1 MVLRLRRFLDVRA
14 GEGLPVLLSFLYV
27 ACVVAA
33 FLLAKPIRN
42 SLYLLEYGPYALVYA
57 FAAVPLALSVFVPVY
72 AAVAARIGTRL
83 ATLGTLTFFSLNV
96 LAFWWAFSYAS
107 FELLPAIFYVW
118 VNCFGVV
125 APVQAWSFANSLF
138 DARQAKRLF
147 GVIGAG
153 ASVGAIAGGVI
164 ARYLVEPVGGTVNML
179 LVLAALIFSAA
190 IIVAIASRR
199 LRRPSHSSGGSRRR
213 TPMAFK
219 EVVDAITG
227 SRYLR
232 LLAMLVLLVSVATQ
246 WTTFQLSLVA
256 EKQFGA
262 DADAMTRFFGTFN
275 FVVGAIGLL
284 LQLLL
289 TSTMLRRFG
298 VGSVILLLPLV
309 LSFGS
314 VLTIIVPGFLAVL
327 LTNAGDQAL
336 RFSMDKAAYELLY
349 LPIPPRQRQAIKNAL
364 DIVGNRI
371 ADAAGGVLLGLATGG
386 FLMLPGAGFDI
397 RGTAAI
403 TFVLTLAWI
412 VVAWRVRL
420 AYVAAIAE
428 SIHKYRLDT
437 EKSGNAALDS
447 SVRASLCAKLTS
459 QDPAAVRAAL
469 DNIVANKVPVPIMEL
484 HRLLLD
490 GDPGVRARA
499 LAGLA
504 QAGDRT
510 AAARAEA
517 LLRDPD
523 LGVRTQALL
532 YLARDGGFDPL
543 LRIEQLGDF
552 GDFSIRAAMV
562 AFLAAPGPAR
572 NEEAAR
578 LFLEQMTASPEV
590 RDRIEAARVL
600 ALVPEPPTDL
610 LITLVQD
617 EDPAVAEQAMKTAHS
632 PSAASTLDALVAAL
646 MSGLMGA
653 DAGLRQ
659 RLITAL
665 NKLKQRNPGMTLD
678 TELIELLL
686 AAEIAGHYRSY
697 QILGHLRP
705 GNTGHG
711 PIKAALRHAMS
722 QELERIFRLMSLIS
736 PEISLEDAYVSMQS
750 ENDMVRAN
758 ALEYL
763 EHVLRPELRQVLLPL
778 IDRQVTES
786 DRAQLASRFVG
797 ATMATADEAVATLL
811 ASDDPWLRSRVQIA
825 AQARA
830 DAPEGDHTPA
840 PVGMHSGLGVG

>member
-42 SLYLLEYGPYALVYA
+42 SLYLIEYGPYALVYA
-57 FAAVPLALSVFVPVY
+57 FAAVPLALSVFVPIYV
-72 AAVAARIGTRL
+72 AVAARIGTRL
-83 ATLGTLTFFSLNV
+83 ATIGTLTFFSLNV
-96 LAFWWAFSYAS
+96 LGFWWAFSFAS
-107 FELLPAIFYVW
+107 FELLPAIFFVW

-153 ASVGAIAGGVI
+153 ASVGAIAGGVM
-164 ARYLVEPVGGTVNML
+164 ARYLVAPVGGTVNML

-199 LRRPSHSSGGSRRR
+199 LRRQTVSSSGGRRR
-213 TPMAFK
+213 APMAFK

-256 EKQFGA
+256 KKQFGA
-262 DADAMTRFFGTFN
+262 DADAMTQFFGTFN

-298 VGSVILLLPLV
+298 VGSIILLLPVV

-314 VLTIIVPGFLAVL
+314 ALTIIVPGFLAVL

-364 DIVGNRI
+364 DIVANRF

-403 TFVLTLAWI
+403 TLVLTLGWI
-412 VVAWRVRL
+412 VVAWRLRL

-459 QDPAAVRAAL
+459 HDPAAVRAAL
-469 DNIVANKVPVPIMEL
+469 DNIVANKVPVPIAEL

-510 AAARAEA
+510 AAGRAEA

-578 LFLEQMTASPEV
+578 LFLEQMTASPEA

-600 ALVPEPPTDL
+600 ALVPEPPADL
-610 LITLVQD
+610 LIALVQD
-617 EDPAVAEQAMKTAHS
+617 EDPGVAEQAMKTAHS
-632 PSAASTLDALVAAL
+632 PSAASTLDALVSAL

-665 NKLKQRNPGMTLD
+665 NKLKQRNPGMALD
-678 TELIELLL
+678 SELIELLL

-705 GNTGHG
+705 GDTGHG
-711 PIKAALRHAMS
+711 HIKDALRQAMS
-722 QELERIFRLMSLIS
+722 QELERIFRLIGLLS

-750 ENDMVRAN
+750 ENSMVRAN

-763 EHVLRPELRQVLLPL
+763 EHVLRQDLREVLLPL
-778 IDRQVTES
+778 IDRQVNDS
-786 DRAQLASRFVG
+786 DRAKLANRFVG
-797 ATMATADEAVATLL
+797 TQMATADEAVATLL
-811 ASDDPWLRSRVQIA
+811 ASDDPWLRSRVEIA
-825 AQARA
+825 SQARA
-830 DAPEGDHTPA
+830 EATEGDHTPA
-840 PVGMHSGLGVG
+840 PVGMHAGLGVG

>member
-1 MVLRLRRFLDVRA
+1 MVPRLRRLLDVRA

-27 ACVVAA
+27 ACIVGA
-33 FLLAKPIRN
+33 LLLGKPIRN
-42 SLYLLEYGPYALVYA
+42 SLYLLEYGPYNLVYA
-57 FAAVPLALSVFVPVY
+57 YAVVPLALSIFVPVY

-83 ATLGTLTFFSLNV
+83 ATIGTLTFFSLNV
-96 LAFWWAFSYAS
+96 IAFWWAFSYAP
-107 FELLPAIFYVW
+107 FELLPAVFYVW
-118 VNCFGVV
+118 VNCFGVI

-147 GVIGAG
+147 GLVGAG
-153 ASVGAIAGGVI
+153 ASVGAIAGGVM

-179 LVLAALIFSAA
+179 LVLAALILSGA
-190 IIVAIASRR
+190 IIVAIAARR
-199 LRRPSHSSGGSRRR
+199 LRRPSISNRRR
-213 TPMAFK
+213 IPPPALK
-219 EVVDAITG
+219 EVVATIAG
-227 SRYLR
+227 SPYLR
-232 LLAMLVLLVSVATQ
+232 LLAMLVLFVSIATQ
-246 WTTFQLSLVA
+246 WTNFQLSVVA
-256 EKQFGA
+256 DERFGA
-262 DADAMTRFFGTFN
+262 DGDAMTSFFGTFN
-275 FVVGAIGLL
+275 FVVGGIGLL

-289 TSTMLRRFG
+289 TSRLLQRFG
-298 VGSVILLLPLV
+298 VGSLILLLPLV
-309 LSFGS
+309 LSVGS
-314 VLTIIVPGFLAVL
+314 GLTILFPVFFAVL

-349 LPIPPRQRQAIKNAL
+349 LPIAPRQRQAVKNAL
-364 DIVGNRI
+364 DIVANRI
-371 ADAAGGVLLGLATGG
+371 ADAVGGVLLGLATGG
-386 FLMLPGAGFDI
+386 FLALPGAGFGV

-403 TFVLTLAWI
+403 TFVLTLGWI
-412 VVAWRVRL
+412 VVAWRLRL
-420 AYVAAIAE
+420 AYVAEIAE
-428 SIHKYRLDT
+428 SIHKYRLDA
-437 EKSGNAALDS
+437 ERSSNVALDS
-447 SVRASLCAKLTS
+447 SIRASLTARLGS
-459 QDPAAVRAAL
+459 QDPGDVRAAL
-469 DNIVANKVPVPIMEL
+469 DTIVANKVPVPIAQL

-578 LFLEQMTASPEV
+578 LLLEQMTASNEV
-590 RDRIEAARVL
+590 RDRVEAARVL
-600 ALVPEPPTDL
+600 ALVPEPPADL
-610 LITLVQD
+610 LTTLVQD

-632 PSAASTLDALVAAL
+632 PSAASTLDALVTAL
-646 MSGLMGA
+646 MSGLMAA

-665 NKLKQRNPGMTLD
+665 NKLKGRNPVIVLD
-678 TELIELLL
+678 TNLIELLL

-697 QILGHLRP
+697 QILAQLRP
-705 GNTGHG
+705 SDAGHAH
-711 PIKAALRHAMS
+711 IKDALREAMS
-722 QELERIFRLMSLIS
+722 HELERVFRLMGLLS

-750 ENDMVRAN
+750 DNPLVRAN

-763 EHVLRPELRQVLLPL
+763 EHVLRPDLREVLLPL
-778 IDRQVTES
+778 IDRQVSDS
-786 DRAQLASRFVG
+786 DRAQLANRFVG
-797 ATMATADEAVATLL
+797 VPLGTADEAVATLL
-811 ASDDPWLRSRVQIA
+811 ASDDPWLRSRVEIA
-825 AQARA
+825 ARTRA
-830 DAPEGDHTPA
+830 DGSSEEHTPA
-840 PVGMHSGLGVG
+840 PVEMHAGLGAG

>member
-14 GEGLPVLLSFLYV
+14 GEGRPVLLSFLYV

-57 FAAVPLALSVFVPVY
+57 YAAVPLALSVFVPVY
-72 AAVAARIGTRL
+72 AAVAARIGTRA
-83 ATLGTLTFFSLNV
+83 ATIGTLTFFSLNV
-96 LAFWWAFSYAS
+96 VGFWWAFSFAP
-107 FELLPAIFYVW
+107 FELLPAVFYVW
-118 VNCFGVV
+118 VNCFGVI

-138 DARQAKRLF
+138 DSRQAKRLF

-164 ARYLVEPVGGTVNML
+164 ARFLVVPVGGTVNML
-179 LVLAALIFSAA
+179 LVLTALILAA
-190 IIVAIASRR
+190 AVIVAIASRS
-199 LRRPSHSSGGSRRR
+199 LRRRSPASTGRRR
-213 TPMAFK
+213 HPPMDAK
-219 EVVDAITG
+219 QVLGAITG

-232 LLAMLVLLVSVATQ
+232 LLAMLVFLVAVATQ
-246 WTTFQLSLVA
+246 WTTFQLSVVA
-256 EKQFGA
+256 DERFGT

-289 TSTMLRRFG
+289 TSTLLRRFG
-298 VGSVILLLPLV
+298 VGAVILLLPLV
-309 LSFGS
+309 LTFGS
-314 VLTIIVPGFLAVL
+314 ALTIIFPAFLAVL
-327 LTNAGDQAL
+327 LTNAGDQSL

-364 DIVGNRI
+364 DIVANRI
-371 ADAAGGVLLGLATGG
+371 ADAIGGVLLGLATGG
-386 FLMLPGAGFDI
+386 FLMLPGARFGI

-403 TFVLTLAWI
+403 TFVLTAAWV
-412 VVAWRVRL
+412 VVAWRLRL
-420 AYVAAIAE
+420 AYVAAIAD
-428 SIHKYRLDT
+428 SIHKYRLDA

-447 SVRASLCAKLTS
+447 SVRASLCAKLLS
-459 QDPAAVRAAL
+459 PDPAAVRAAL
-469 DNIVANKVPVPIMEL
+469 DNIVANKVPVPIAEL

-510 AAARAEA
+510 AAVRAEM
-517 LLRDPD
+517 LLMDPD

-543 LRIEQLGDF
+543 QRIEALGDF

-578 LFLEQMTASPEV
+578 LFLEQMTASPEA
-590 RDRIEAARVL
+590 RDRVEAARVL
-600 ALVPEPPTDL
+600 ALVPEPPADL
-610 LITLVQD
+610 LTTLIQD

-632 PSAASTLDALVAAL
+632 PSAASTVDALVASL

-653 DAGLRQ
+653 DAALRQ

-665 NKLKQRNPGMTLD
+665 NKLKQRNPAMELD
-678 TELIELLL
+678 TGLIELLL

-697 QILGHLRP
+697 QILTQLRP
-705 GNTGHG
+705 TDTGHAH
-711 PIKAALRHAMS
+711 IRDALRHTMS
-722 QELERIFRLMSLIS
+722 QELERIFRLMGLIS
-736 PEISLEDAYVSMQS
+736 PEIFLEDAYVSMQS
-750 ENDMVRAN
+750 ENNQVRAN

-763 EHVLRPELRQVLLPL
+763 EHVLRPDLREVLLPL
-778 IDRQVTES
+778 IDRQVS
-786 DRAQLASRFVG
+786 DSERAQLANRFVG
-797 ATMATADEAVATLL
+797 AAMGTTDEAMATLL
-811 ASDDPWLRSRVQIA
+811 ASDDPWLRSRVEIA
-825 AQARA
+825 SQARA
-830 DAPEGDHTPA
+830 DASAGDHTPV
-840 PVGMHSGLGVG
+840 PVGMDAGVGAG

>member
-14 GEGLPVLLSFLYV
+14 GEGLPVWLSFLYV

-57 FAAVPLALSVFVPVY
+57 YAAVPLALSIFVPIY
-72 AAVAARIGTRL
+72 GAVAARIGTRL
-83 ATLGTLTFFSLNV
+83 ATIGTLTFFSLNV
-96 LAFWWAFSYAS
+96 VGFWWAFSYAP
-107 FELLPAIFYVW
+107 FQLLPAVFYVW
-118 VNCFGVV
+118 VNCFGVI

-147 GVIGAG
+147 GLIGAG
-153 ASVGAIAGGVI
+153 ASVGAIAGGVM
-164 ARYLVEPVGGTVNML
+164 ARFLVEPVGGTVDML
-179 LVLAALIFSAA
+179 LVLAALILAGA

-199 LRRPSHSSGGSRRR
+199 LRKRSPSSSRRNP
-213 TPMAFK
+213 PMAFK
-219 EVVDAITG
+219 EVVNTITG

-256 EKQFGA
+256 DERFGP
-262 DADAMTRFFGTFN
+262 DGDGMTRFFGTFN

-284 LQLLL
+284 LQLIL
-289 TSTMLRRFG
+289 TSTLLRRFG

-309 LSFGS
+309 LAFGS
-314 VLTIIVPGFLAVL
+314 ALTILFPVFLAVL
-327 LTNAGDQAL
+327 LTNAGDQGL
-336 RFSMDKAAYELLY
+336 RFSIDKAAYELLY

-364 DIVGNRI
+364 DIVANRF

-386 FLMLPGAGFDI
+386 FLMLPGAHFGI

-403 TFVLTLAWI
+403 TFGLTVAWI
-412 VVAWRVRL
+412 VVAWRLRL
-420 AYVAAIAE
+420 AYVAAIAD

-437 EKSGNAALDS
+437 ERSSNAALDS
-447 SVRASLCAKLTS
+447 SVRASLCAKLS
-459 QDPAAVRAAL
+459 SHDPATVRAAL
-469 DNIVANKVPVPIMEL
+469 DDIVSNKVPVPIADL

-499 LAGLA
+499 LTGLA

-510 AAARAEA
+510 AAARAEV
-517 LLRDPD
+517 LLEDPD

-543 LRIEQLGDF
+543 RRIEQLGDF

-578 LFLEQMTASPEV
+578 LFLEQMTASPEA

-600 ALVPEPPTDL
+600 ALVPEPPADL
-610 LITLVQD
+610 LTTLVQD

-632 PSAASTLDALVAAL
+632 PSAASTVDALVAAL

-665 NKLKQRNPGMTLD
+665 NKLKQRNPAMALD
-678 TELIELLL
+678 TGLIELLL

-697 QILGHLRP
+697 QILGHLLP
-705 GNTGHG
+705 GSTGYPHVED
-711 PIKAALRHAMS
+711 ALREAMS
-722 QELERIFRLMSLIS
+722 HELERVFRLMGLLS

-750 ENDMVRAN
+750 ENNLVRAN

-763 EHVLRPELRQVLLPL
+763 EHVLRPDLREVLLPL
-778 IDRQVTES
+778 IDRQVS
-786 DRAQLASRFVG
+786 DSERARLADRFVG
-797 ATMATADEAVATLL
+797 APLDTADEAVATLL
-811 ASDDPWLRSRVQIA
+811 ASDDPWLRSRVEMA

-830 DAPEGDHTPA
+830 TTDGDHTPA
-840 PVGMHSGLGVG
+840 PVGMDAGLGVG